1 VKQVVEVAHLCEKTE
16 RNVFNYAMDSNAA
29 EPHTASNMSSLTTL
43 SLTLA
48 EIRTLDEDRFVE
60 RLGPMVEHSPWV
72 ARRAWGRGPFATRQ
86 SLFDALSTE
95 IREAGNDE
103 QLALLRVHPEL
114 AGQEARAGSMTA
126 DSQSEQGRLG
136 LLRLDAST
144 VRRIEDL
151 NRRYRERFGF
161 PFIAA
166 LRLHASLDSVL
177 ADGERRLTH
186 DEVTERRIALEQVCE
201 VMRGRLE
208 RTVTDEPTPT
218 PSPDTSPTLAGSPS

>member
-1 VKQVVEVAHLCEKTE
+1 MS
-16 RNVFNYAMDSNAA
+16 NYAMDSNAI
-29 EPHTASNMSSLTTL
+29 ESHTASIVTTL
-43 SLTLA
+43 PTVSLTLTS
-48 EIRTLDEDRFVE
+48 IRALDEDSFVA
-60 RLGPMVEHSPWV
+60 RLGPVVEHSPWV
-72 ARRAWGRGPFATRQ
+72 ARRARTRGPFATRQ
-86 SLFDALSTE
+86 ALFDALAAEIYGADST
-95 IREAGNDE
+95 E

-136 LLRLDAST
+136 LLRLDAAT

-166 LRLHASLDSVL
+166 LRLHASLASVL
-177 ADGERRLTH
+177 ADGESRLNH
-186 DEVTERRIALEQVCE
+186 DDVTERRTALEQVCK

-208 RTVTDEPTPT
+208 RGVTDNPNPH
-218 PSPDTSPTLAGSPS
+218 PSPDTPPTLAGSPS

>member
-1 VKQVVEVAHLCEKTE
+1 
-16 RNVFNYAMDSNAA
+16 MDSNAA
-29 EPHTASNMSSLTTL
+29 EPHTAPNMSTPTTH

-48 EIRTLDEDRFVE
+48 AICTLDEDRFVE
-60 RLGPMVEHSPWV
+60 RLGPVVEHSPWV

-86 SLFDALSTE
+86 ALFDALSAE

-161 PFIAA
+161 PSSPRCACT
-166 LRLHASLDSVL
+166 
-177 ADGERRLTH
+177 RRWT
-186 DEVTERRIALEQVCE
+186 RC
-201 VMRGRLE
+201 
-208 RTVTDEPTPT
+208 
-218 PSPDTSPTLAGSPS
+218 SPTANGASPTTKSRSAASRWSRSAK

>member
-1 VKQVVEVAHLCEKTE
+1 VQQVVEVAHLCEKTE
-16 RNVFNYAMDSNAA
+16 RNVFNYAMDSNATGT
-29 EPHTASNMSSLTTL
+29 HTAAVMSSPTHTSL
-43 SLTLA
+43 SLA
-48 EIRTLDEDRFVE
+48 SIRTLDQDRFAD
-60 RLGPMVEHSPWV
+60 RLGSLVEHSPWV

-86 SLFDALSTE
+86 SLFDALAAE

-136 LLRLDAST
+136 LLRLDAFT

-151 NRRYRERFGF
+151 NRCYRERFGF

-186 DEVTERRIALEQVCE
+186 DEVAERRIALDQVCE

-208 RTVTDEPTPT
+208 RTVTDDPTFT